1 MPQRD
6 IIVPHIKIKDR
17 SIFNL
22 DELYKL
28 LLRWFEL
35 HNYDF
40 QEQEYR
46 DEDMGEGKKH
56 LEIKWYAEKKIDDY
70 FKFVMEINFF
80 IIGLESVEI
89 ERDGVKHK
97 TNRGEI
103 EMRTKAY
110 ILKDWQ
116 SKFEQSALMKF
127 LRDIYDKYI
136 IRARIEGYEGELYE
150 ETYKLLDEVK
160 AFLNLHRF

>member
-46 DEDMGEGKKH
+46 DEDLGEGKKH

-89 ERDGVKHK
+89 EREGVKHK

-116 SKFEQSALMKF
+116 AKFEQTALMKF
-127 LRDIYDKYI
+127 LRDVYDKYI

-150 ETYKLLDEVK
+150 ETYKILDEFK